1 MLKGLDE
8 RKKRI
13 LQAVV
18 QDYISSAEPVG
29 SRTLARKYE
38 LGVSAA
44 TIRNE
49 MADLEMLGYLEHIHT
64 SSGRIPSSKGY
75 RLYVD
80 SLLPIKPMSDEEK
93 AMIDKWYRSKVQ
105 QVEQVF
111 QETAR
116 LISKVTKN
124 ISFVLAPQISQA
136 AFRCMQ
142 FLPLD
147 DHRVIA
153 VLMTDAGFVENRIM
167 EMPPGAEFQD
177 FQRMAATINR
187 CLAGHTLGA
196 IRNGSLKR
204 IEAEISDNGLYESAL
219 HLIDKALNSHRKE
232 RLYLG
237 GTTEMLE
244 QPEFHNV
251 DRVKEILV
259 MLEKDQL
266 IKDILK
272 AHLHDGLTVS
282 IGQENEY
289 SGIKDC
295 SIITATYHLD
305 GELLGSMAVLGP
317 TRMEYGRTMSL
328 LNYMNENLTEVI
340 KRLHW

>member
-1 MLKGLDE
+1 MLDE
-8 RKKRI
+8 RKQRI
-13 LQAVV
+13 LQAVI

-29 SRTLARKYE
+29 SRTLARKYD
-38 LGVSAA
+38 LGVSPA

-49 MADLEMLGYLEHIHT
+49 IADLQMLGYLEHIHT
-64 SSGRIPSSKGY
+64 SSGRVPSSKGY

-80 SLLPIKPMSDEEK
+80 SLLPVQPMTDAEK
-93 AMIDKWYRSKVQ
+93 AMIDKWYKAKVQ
-105 QVEQVF
+105 QLDQVF
-111 QETAR
+111 QETAKI
-116 LISKVTKN
+116 ISKLTRNV
-124 ISFVLAPQISQA
+124 SLVLAPQISKA

-167 EMPPGAEFQD
+167 EMPAGSSFED
-177 FQRMAATINR
+177 FQRMAKVING

-196 IRNGSLKR
+196 IQNGSLKQ
-204 IEAEISDNGLYESAL
+204 IEAEIGDNGLYESAMT
-219 HLIDKALNSHRKE
+219 LIDKALNSQRKE

-237 GTTEMLE
+237 GTTEMME

-251 DRVKEILV
+251 DKVKELLI

-266 IKDILK
+266 MKDILK
-272 AHLHDGLTVS
+272 AHLGDGLTVT

-328 LNYMNENLTEVI
+328 LNYMNNNLTEVI

>member
-1 MLKGLDE
+1 MLDE
-8 RKKRI
+8 RKQRI
-13 LQAVV
+13 LQAVI

-29 SRTLARKYE
+29 SRTLARKYD
-38 LGVSAA
+38 LGVSPA

-64 SSGRIPSSKGY
+64 SSGRVPSSKGY
-75 RLYVD
+75 RLYVY
-80 SLLPIKPMSDEEK
+80 SLLPVQPMTDAEK
-93 AMIDKWYRSKVQ
+93 AMIDKWYKAKVQ
-105 QVEQVF
+105 QLDQVF
-111 QETAR
+111 QETAKI
-116 LISKVTKN
+116 ISKLTRNV
-124 ISFVLAPQISQA
+124 SLVLAPQISKA

-167 EMPPGAEFQD
+167 EMPAGSSFED
-177 FQRMAATINR
+177 FQRMAKVING

-196 IRNGSLKR
+196 IQNGSLKQ
-204 IEAEISDNGLYESAL
+204 IEAEIGDNGLYESAMT
-219 HLIDKALNSHRKE
+219 LIDKALNSQRKE

-237 GTTEMLE
+237 GTTEMME
-244 QPEFHNV
+244 KPEFHNV
-251 DRVKEILV
+251 DKVKDLLI

-266 IKDILK
+266 MKDILK
-272 AHLHDGLTVS
+272 AHLGDGLTVS
-282 IGQENEY
+282 IGQENDY

-317 TRMEYGRTMSL
+317 TRMEYGKTMSL
-328 LNYMNENLTEVI
+328 LNYMNQNLTEVI

>member
-1 MLKGLDE
+1 MLDE
-8 RKKRI
+8 RKQRI
-13 LQAVV
+13 LQAVI

-29 SRTLARKYE
+29 SRTLARKYD
-38 LGVSAA
+38 LGVSPA

-64 SSGRIPSSKGY
+64 SSGRVPSSKGY

-80 SLLPIKPMSDEEK
+80 SLLPVQPMTDAEK
-93 AMIDKWYRSKVQ
+93 AMIDKWYKAKVQ
-105 QVEQVF
+105 QLDQVF
-111 QETAR
+111 QETAKI
-116 LISKVTKN
+116 ISKLTRNV
-124 ISFVLAPQISQA
+124 SLVLAPQISKA

-167 EMPPGAEFQD
+167 EMPAGSSFED
-177 FQRMAATINR
+177 FQRMAKVING

-196 IRNGSLKR
+196 IQNGSLKQ
-204 IEAEISDNGLYESAL
+204 IEAEIGDNGLYESAMT
-219 HLIDKALNSHRKE
+219 LIDRALNSQRKE

-237 GTTEMLE
+237 GTTEMME

-251 DRVKEILV
+251 DKVKELLI

-266 IKDILK
+266 MKDILK
-272 AHLHDGLTVS
+272 AHLGDGLTVT

-328 LNYMNENLTEVI
+328 LNYMNNNLTEVI

>member
-1 MLKGLDE
+1 MIDE
-8 RKKRI
+8 RKQRI
-13 LQAVV
+13 LQAVI

-29 SRTLARKYE
+29 SRTLARKYD
-38 LGVSAA
+38 LGVSPA

-80 SLLPIKPMSDEEK
+80 SLLPVQPMTDEEK
-93 AMIDKWYRSKVQ
+93 LLIDKWYKAKVQ
-105 QVEQVF
+105 RIDQVF
-111 QETAR
+111 QETAK
-116 LISKVTKN
+116 LISKMTRNV
-124 ISFVLAPQISQA
+124 SLVLAPQISKA

-167 EMPPGAEFQD
+167 EMPDGAVFED
-177 FQRMAATINR
+177 FQRMARVINS

-196 IRNGSLKR
+196 IHGGSLKK
-204 IEAEISDNGLYESAL
+204 IESEIGDKGLFDAAME
-219 HLIDKALNSHRKE
+219 LINKALNSERKE

-237 GTTEMLE
+237 GTTELME
-244 QPEFHNV
+244 QPEFHDVNK
-251 DRVKEILV
+251 VKELLL
-259 MLEKDQL
+259 MLEEDQL
-266 IKDILK
+266 MKDILH
-272 AHLHDGLTVS
+272 AHLGDGLSVS
-282 IGQENEY
+282 IGMENEQH
-289 SGIKDC
+289 GIKDC
-295 SIITATYHLD
+295 SIVTATYHLD
-305 GELLGSMAVLGP
+305 GELLGSLAVLGP

-328 LNYMNENLTEVI
+328 LNYMNQNLNEVV
-340 KRLHW
+340 KRLSW

>member
-1 MLKGLDE
+1 MLDE
-8 RKKRI
+8 RKQRI
-13 LQAVV
+13 LQAVI

-29 SRTLARKYE
+29 SRTLARKYD
-38 LGVSAA
+38 LGVSPA

-64 SSGRIPSSKGY
+64 SSGRVPSSKGY

-80 SLLPIKPMSDEEK
+80 SLLPVQPMTDAEK
-93 AMIDKWYRSKVQ
+93 AMIDKWYKAKVQ
-105 QVEQVF
+105 QLDQVF
-111 QETAR
+111 QETAKI
-116 LISKVTKN
+116 ISKLTRNV
-124 ISFVLAPQISQA
+124 SLVLAPQISKA

-167 EMPPGAEFQD
+167 EMPAGSSFED
-177 FQRMAATINR
+177 FQRMAKVING

-196 IRNGSLKR
+196 IQNGSLKQ
-204 IEAEISDNGLYESAL
+204 IEAEIGDNGLYESAMT
-219 HLIDKALNSHRKE
+219 LIDKALNSQRKE

-237 GTTEMLE
+237 GTTEMME

-251 DRVKEILV
+251 DKVKELLI

-266 IKDILK
+266 MKDILK
-272 AHLHDGLTVS
+272 AHLGDGLTVT

-305 GELLGSMAVLGP
+305 GELLGSMAVLEP

-328 LNYMNENLTEVI
+328 LNYMNNNLTEVI

>member
-1 MLKGLDE
+1 
-8 RKKRI
+8 
-13 LQAVV
+13 
-18 QDYISSAEPVG
+18 
-29 SRTLARKYE
+29 
-38 LGVSAA
+38 
-44 TIRNE
+44 

-64 SSGRIPSSKGY
+64 SSGRVPSSKGY

-80 SLLPIKPMSDEEK
+80 SLLPVQPMTDAEK
-93 AMIDKWYRSKVQ
+93 VMIDKWYKAKVQ
-105 QVEQVF
+105 QLDQVF
-111 QETAR
+111 QETAKI
-116 LISKVTKN
+116 ISKLTRNV
-124 ISFVLAPQISQA
+124 SLVLAPQISKA

-167 EMPPGAEFQD
+167 EMPAGSSFED
-177 FQRMAATINR
+177 FQRMAKVING

-196 IRNGSLKR
+196 IQNGSLKK
-204 IEAEISDNGLYESAL
+204 IEAEIGDNGLYESAMT
-219 HLIDKALNSHRKE
+219 LIDKALNSQRKE

-237 GTTEMLE
+237 GTTEMME

-251 DRVKEILV
+251 DKVKELLI

-266 IKDILK
+266 MKDILK
-272 AHLHDGLTVS
+272 AHLGDGLTVT

-328 LNYMNENLTEVI
+328 LNYMNNNLTEVI

>member
-1 MLKGLDE
+1 MLDE
-8 RKKRI
+8 RKQRI
-13 LQAVV
+13 LQAVI

-29 SRTLARKYE
+29 SRTLARKYD
-38 LGVSAA
+38 LGVSPA

-64 SSGRIPSSKGY
+64 SSGRVPSSKGY

-80 SLLPIKPMSDEEK
+80 SLLPVQPMTDAEK
-93 AMIDKWYRSKVQ
+93 VLIDKWYKAKVQ
-105 QVEQVF
+105 QLDQVF
-111 QETAR
+111 QETAKI
-116 LISKVTKN
+116 ISKLTRNV
-124 ISFVLAPQISQA
+124 SLVLAPQISKA

-167 EMPPGAEFQD
+167 EMPAGSSFED
-177 FQRMAATINR
+177 FQRMAKVING

-196 IRNGSLKR
+196 IQNGSLKK
-204 IEAEISDNGLYESAL
+204 IEAEIGDNGLYESAMT
-219 HLIDKALNSHRKE
+219 LIDKALNSQRKE

-237 GTTEMLE
+237 GTTEMME

-251 DRVKEILV
+251 DKVKELLI

-266 IKDILK
+266 MKDILK
-272 AHLHDGLTVS
+272 AHLGDGLTVT

-328 LNYMNENLTEVI
+328 LNYMNSNLTEVI

>member
-1 MLKGLDE
+1 MLDE
-8 RKKRI
+8 RKQRI
-13 LQAVV
+13 LQAVI

-29 SRTLARKYE
+29 SRTLARKYD
-38 LGVSAA
+38 LGVSPA

-64 SSGRIPSSKGY
+64 SSGRVPSSKGY

-80 SLLPIKPMSDEEK
+80 SLLPVQPMTDAEK
-93 AMIDKWYRSKVQ
+93 VMIDKWYKAKVQ
-105 QVEQVF
+105 QLDQVF
-111 QETAR
+111 QETAKI
-116 LISKVTKN
+116 ISKLTRNV
-124 ISFVLAPQISQA
+124 SLVLAPQISKA

-167 EMPPGAEFQD
+167 EMPAGSSFED
-177 FQRMAATINR
+177 FQRMAKVING

-196 IRNGSLKR
+196 IQNGSLKK
-204 IEAEISDNGLYESAL
+204 IEAEIGDNGLYESAMT
-219 HLIDKALNSHRKE
+219 LIDKALNSQRKE

-237 GTTEMLE
+237 GTTEMME

-251 DRVKEILV
+251 DKVKELLI

-266 IKDILK
+266 MKDILR
-272 AHLHDGLTVS
+272 AHLGDGLTVT

-328 LNYMNENLTEVI
+328 LNYMNSNLTEVI

>member
-1 MLKGLDE
+1 
-8 RKKRI
+8 
-13 LQAVV
+13 
-18 QDYISSAEPVG
+18 
-29 SRTLARKYE
+29 
-38 LGVSAA
+38 
-44 TIRNE
+44 

-64 SSGRIPSSKGY
+64 SSGRVPSSKGY

-80 SLLPIKPMSDEEK
+80 SLLPVQPMTDAEK
-93 AMIDKWYRSKVQ
+93 AMIDKWYKAKVQ
-105 QVEQVF
+105 QLDQVF
-111 QETAR
+111 QETAKIISR
-116 LISKVTKN
+116 LTRNVSL
-124 ISFVLAPQISQA
+124 VLAPQISKA

-167 EMPPGAEFQD
+167 EMPAGSSFED
-177 FQRMAATINR
+177 FQRMAKVING

-196 IRNGSLKR
+196 IQNGSLKK
-204 IEAEISDNGLYESAL
+204 IEAEIGDDGLYESAMT
-219 HLIDKALNSHRKE
+219 LIDKALNSQRKE

-237 GTTEMLE
+237 GTTEMME

-251 DRVKEILV
+251 DKVKELLI

-266 IKDILK
+266 MKDILK
-272 AHLHDGLTVS
+272 AHLGDGLTVT

-328 LNYMNENLTEVI
+328 LNYMNNNLTEVI

>member
-1 MLKGLDE
+1 MLDE
-8 RKKRI
+8 RKQRI
-13 LQAVV
+13 LQAVI

-29 SRTLARKYE
+29 SRTLARKYD
-38 LGVSAA
+38 LGVSPA

-64 SSGRIPSSKGY
+64 SSGRVPSSKGY

-80 SLLPIKPMSDEEK
+80 SLLPVQPMTDAEK
-93 AMIDKWYRSKVQ
+93 AMIDKWYKAKVQ
-105 QVEQVF
+105 QLDQVF
-111 QETAR
+111 QETAKI
-116 LISKVTKN
+116 ISKLTRNV
-124 ISFVLAPQISQA
+124 SLVLAPQISKA

-167 EMPPGAEFQD
+167 EMPAGSSFED
-177 FQRMAATINR
+177 FQRMAKVING

-196 IRNGSLKR
+196 IQNGSLKQ
-204 IEAEISDNGLYESAL
+204 IEAEIGDNGLYESAMT
-219 HLIDKALNSHRKE
+219 LIDKALNSQRKE

-237 GTTEMLE
+237 GTTEMME

-251 DRVKEILV
+251 DKVKELLI

-266 IKDILK
+266 MKDILK
-272 AHLHDGLTVS
+272 AHLGDGLTVT

-305 GELLGSMAVLGP
+305 GELLGSMSVLGP

-328 LNYMNENLTEVI
+328 LNYMNNNLTEVI

>member
-1 MLKGLDE
+1 MLDE
-8 RKKRI
+8 RKQRI
-13 LQAVV
+13 LQAVI

-29 SRTLARKYE
+29 SRTLARKYD
-38 LGVSAA
+38 LGVSPA

-64 SSGRIPSSKGY
+64 SSGRVPSSKGY

-80 SLLPIKPMSDEEK
+80 SLLPVQPMTDAEK
-93 AMIDKWYRSKVQ
+93 AMIDKWYKAKVQ
-105 QVEQVF
+105 QLDQVF
-111 QETAR
+111 QETAKI
-116 LISKVTKN
+116 ISKLTRNV
-124 ISFVLAPQISQA
+124 SLVLAPQISKA

-167 EMPPGAEFQD
+167 EMPAGSSFED
-177 FQRMAATINR
+177 FQRMARVING
-187 CLAGHTLGA
+187 CLARHTLGA
-196 IRNGSLKR
+196 IQNGSLKQ
-204 IEAEISDNGLYESAL
+204 IEAEIGDNGLYESAMT
-219 HLIDKALNSHRKE
+219 LIDKALNSQRKE

-237 GTTEMLE
+237 GTTEMME

-251 DRVKEILV
+251 DKVKELLI

-266 IKDILK
+266 MKDILK
-272 AHLHDGLTVS
+272 AHLGDGLTVT

-328 LNYMNENLTEVI
+328 LNYMNNNLTEVI

>member
-1 MLKGLDE
+1 
-8 RKKRI
+8 
-13 LQAVV
+13 
-18 QDYISSAEPVG
+18 
-29 SRTLARKYE
+29 
-38 LGVSAA
+38 
-44 TIRNE
+44 

-64 SSGRIPSSKGY
+64 SSGRVPSSKGY

-80 SLLPIKPMSDEEK
+80 SLLPVQPMTDAEK
-93 AMIDKWYRSKVQ
+93 AMIDKWYKAKVQ
-105 QVEQVF
+105 QLDQVF
-111 QETAR
+111 QETAKI
-116 LISKVTKN
+116 ISKLTRNV
-124 ISFVLAPQISQA
+124 SLVLAPQISKA

-167 EMPPGAEFQD
+167 EMPAGSSFED
-177 FQRMAATINR
+177 FQRMAKVING

-196 IRNGSLKR
+196 IQNGSLKQ
-204 IEAEISDNGLYESAL
+204 IEAEIGDNGLYESAMT
-219 HLIDKALNSHRKE
+219 LIDKALNSQRKE

-237 GTTEMLE
+237 GTTEMME

-251 DRVKEILV
+251 DKVKELLI

-266 IKDILK
+266 MKDILK
-272 AHLHDGLTVS
+272 AHLGDGLTVT

-328 LNYMNENLTEVI
+328 LNYMNNNLTEVI

>member
-1 MLKGLDE
+1 MLDE
-8 RKKRI
+8 RKQRI
-13 LQAVV
+13 LQAVI

-29 SRTLARKYE
+29 SRTLARKYD
-38 LGVSAA
+38 LGVSPA

-64 SSGRIPSSKGY
+64 SSGRVPSSKGY

-80 SLLPIKPMSDEEK
+80 SLLPVQPMTDAEK
-93 AMIDKWYRSKVQ
+93 VMIDKWYKAKVQ
-105 QVEQVF
+105 QLDQVF
-111 QETAR
+111 QETAKI
-116 LISKVTKN
+116 ISKLTRNV
-124 ISFVLAPQISQA
+124 SLVLAPQISKA

-167 EMPPGAEFQD
+167 EMPAGSSFED
-177 FQRMAATINR
+177 FQRMAKVING

-196 IRNGSLKR
+196 IQNGSLKK
-204 IEAEISDNGLYESAL
+204 IEAEIGDNGLYESAMT
-219 HLIDKALNSHRKE
+219 LIDKALNSQRKE

-237 GTTEMLE
+237 GTTEMME

-251 DRVKEILV
+251 DKVKELLI

-266 IKDILK
+266 MKDILK
-272 AHLHDGLTVS
+272 AHLGDGLTVT

-328 LNYMNENLTEVI
+328 LNYMNSNLTEVI

>member
-1 MLKGLDE
+1 MLDE
-8 RKKRI
+8 RKQRI
-13 LQAVV
+13 LRAVI

-29 SRTLARKYE
+29 SRTLARKYD
-38 LGVSAA
+38 LGVSPA

-64 SSGRIPSSKGY
+64 SSGRVPSSKGY

-80 SLLPIKPMSDEEK
+80 SLLPVQPMTDAEK
-93 AMIDKWYRSKVQ
+93 AMIDKWYKAKVQ
-105 QVEQVF
+105 QLDQVF
-111 QETAR
+111 QETAKI
-116 LISKVTKN
+116 ISKLTRNV
-124 ISFVLAPQISQA
+124 SLVLAPQISKA

-167 EMPPGAEFQD
+167 EMPAGSSFED
-177 FQRMAATINR
+177 FQRMAKVING

-196 IRNGSLKR
+196 IQNGSLKQ
-204 IEAEISDNGLYESAL
+204 IEAEIGDNGLYESAMT
-219 HLIDKALNSHRKE
+219 LIDKALNSQRKE

-237 GTTEMLE
+237 GTTEMME

-251 DRVKEILV
+251 DKVKELLI

-266 IKDILK
+266 MKDILK
-272 AHLHDGLTVS
+272 AHLGDGLTVT

-328 LNYMNENLTEVI
+328 LNYMNNNLTEVI

>member
-1 MLKGLDE
+1 MLDE
-8 RKKRI
+8 RKQRI
-13 LQAVV
+13 LQAVI

-29 SRTLARKYE
+29 SRTLARKYD
-38 LGVSAA
+38 LGVSPA

-64 SSGRIPSSKGY
+64 SSGRVPSSKGY

-80 SLLPIKPMSDEEK
+80 SLLPVQPMTDAEK
-93 AMIDKWYRSKVQ
+93 AMIDKWYKAKVQ
-105 QVEQVF
+105 QLDQVF
-111 QETAR
+111 QETAKI
-116 LISKVTKN
+116 ISKLTRNV
-124 ISFVLAPQISQA
+124 SLVLAPQISKA

-167 EMPPGAEFQD
+167 EMPAGSSFED
-177 FQRMAATINR
+177 FQRMAKVING

-196 IRNGSLKR
+196 IQNGSLKQ
-204 IEAEISDNGLYESAL
+204 IEAEIGDNGLYESAMT
-219 HLIDKALNSHRKE
+219 LIDKTLNSQRKE

-237 GTTEMLE
+237 GTTEMME

-251 DRVKEILV
+251 DKVKELLI

-266 IKDILK
+266 MKDILK
-272 AHLHDGLTVS
+272 AHLGDGLTVT

-328 LNYMNENLTEVI
+328 LNYMNNNLTEVI

>member
-1 MLKGLDE
+1 MLDE
-8 RKKRI
+8 RKKKV
-13 LQAVV
+13 LQAVID
-18 QDYISSAEPVG
+18 DYVTMAEPVG
-29 SRTLARKYE
+29 SRTVARTHD

-64 SSGRIPSSKGY
+64 SSGRVPSSKGY

-80 SLLPIKPMSDEEK
+80 SLLPVQPMTDAEK
-93 AMIDKWYRSKVQ
+93 VMIDKWYKAKVQ
-105 QVEQVF
+105 QLDQVF
-111 QETAR
+111 QETAKI
-116 LISKVTKN
+116 ISKLTRNV
-124 ISFVLAPQISQA
+124 SLVLAPQISKA

-167 EMPPGAEFQD
+167 EMPAGSSFED
-177 FQRMAATINR
+177 FQRMAKVING

-196 IRNGSLKR
+196 IQNGSLQK
-204 IEAEISDNGLYESAL
+204 IEAEIGDNGLYESAMT
-219 HLIDKALNSHRKE
+219 LIDKALNSQRKE

-237 GTTEMLE
+237 GTTEMME

-251 DRVKEILV
+251 DKVKELLI

-266 IKDILK
+266 MKDILK
-272 AHLHDGLTVS
+272 AHLGDGLTVT

-328 LNYMNENLTEVI
+328 LNYMNNNLTEVI

>member
-1 MLKGLDE
+1 MLDE
-8 RKKRI
+8 RKQRI
-13 LQAVV
+13 LQAVI

-29 SRTLARKYE
+29 SRTLARKYD
-38 LGVSAA
+38 LGVSPA

-64 SSGRIPSSKGY
+64 SSGRVPSSKGY

-80 SLLPIKPMSDEEK
+80 SLLPVQPMTDAEK
-93 AMIDKWYRSKVQ
+93 AMIDKWYKAKVQ
-105 QVEQVF
+105 QLDQVF
-111 QETAR
+111 QETAKI
-116 LISKVTKN
+116 ISKLTRNV
-124 ISFVLAPQISQA
+124 SLVLAPQISKA

-167 EMPPGAEFQD
+167 EMPAGSSFED
-177 FQRMAATINR
+177 FQRMAKVING

-196 IRNGSLKR
+196 IQNGSLKQ
-204 IEAEISDNGLYESAL
+204 IEAEIGDNGLYESAMT
-219 HLIDKALNSHRKE
+219 LIDKALNSQRKE

-237 GTTEMLE
+237 GTTEMME

-251 DRVKEILV
+251 DKVKELLI

-266 IKDILK
+266 MKDILR
-272 AHLHDGLTVS
+272 AHLGDGLTVT

-328 LNYMNENLTEVI
+328 LNYMNNNLTEVI

>member
-1 MLKGLDE
+1 MLDE
-8 RKKRI
+8 RKQRI
-13 LQAVV
+13 LQAVI

-29 SRTLARKYE
+29 SRTLARKYD
-38 LGVSAA
+38 LGVSPA

-64 SSGRIPSSKGY
+64 SSGRVPSSKGY

-80 SLLPIKPMSDEEK
+80 SLLPVQPMTDAEK
-93 AMIDKWYRSKVQ
+93 VMIDKWYKAKVQ
-105 QVEQVF
+105 QLDQVF
-111 QETAR
+111 QETAKI
-116 LISKVTKN
+116 ISKLTRNV
-124 ISFVLAPQISQA
+124 SLVLAPQISKA

-142 FLPLD
+142 FLPLA

-167 EMPPGAEFQD
+167 EMPAGSSFED
-177 FQRMAATINR
+177 FQLMAKVING

-196 IRNGSLKR
+196 IQNGSLKK
-204 IEAEISDNGLYESAL
+204 IEAEIGDNGLYESAMT
-219 HLIDKALNSHRKE
+219 LIDKALNSQRKE

-237 GTTEMLE
+237 GTTEMME

-251 DRVKEILV
+251 DKVKELLI

-266 IKDILK
+266 MKDILK
-272 AHLHDGLTVS
+272 AHLGDGLTVT

-328 LNYMNENLTEVI
+328 LNYMNNNLTEVI

>member
-1 MLKGLDE
+1 M
-8 RKKRI
+8 
-13 LQAVV
+13 LQAVI

-29 SRTLARKYE
+29 SRTLARKYD
-38 LGVSAA
+38 LGVSPA

-64 SSGRIPSSKGY
+64 SSGRVPSSKGY

-80 SLLPIKPMSDEEK
+80 SLLPVQPMTDAEK
-93 AMIDKWYRSKVQ
+93 AMIDKWYKAKVQ
-105 QVEQVF
+105 QLDQVF
-111 QETAR
+111 QETAKI
-116 LISKVTKN
+116 ISKLTRNV
-124 ISFVLAPQISQA
+124 SLVLAPQISKA

-167 EMPPGAEFQD
+167 EMPAGSSFED
-177 FQRMAATINR
+177 FQRMAKVING

-196 IRNGSLKR
+196 IQNGSLKQ
-204 IEAEISDNGLYESAL
+204 IEAEIGDNGLYESAMT
-219 HLIDKALNSHRKE
+219 LIDKALNSQRKE

-237 GTTEMLE
+237 GTTEMME

-251 DRVKEILV
+251 DKVKELLI

-266 IKDILK
+266 MKDILK
-272 AHLHDGLTVS
+272 AHLGDGLTVT

-328 LNYMNENLTEVI
+328 LNYMNNNLTEVI

>member
-1 MLKGLDE
+1 MLDE
-8 RKKRI
+8 RKQRI
-13 LQAVV
+13 LQAVI

-29 SRTLARKYE
+29 SRTLARKYD
-38 LGVSAA
+38 LGVSPA

-64 SSGRIPSSKGY
+64 SSGRVPSSKGY

-80 SLLPIKPMSDEEK
+80 SLLPVQPMTDAEK
-93 AMIDKWYRSKVQ
+93 AMIDKWYKAKVQ
-105 QVEQVF
+105 QLDQVF
-111 QETAR
+111 QETAKIISR
-116 LISKVTKN
+116 LTRNVSL
-124 ISFVLAPQISQA
+124 VLAPQISKA

-167 EMPPGAEFQD
+167 EMPAGSSFED
-177 FQRMAATINR
+177 FQRMAKVING

-196 IRNGSLKR
+196 IRSGSLKK
-204 IEAEISDNGLYESAL
+204 IEAEIGDDGLYESAMN
-219 HLIDKALNSHRKE
+219 LIDKALNSQRRE

-237 GTTEMLE
+237 GTTEMME

-251 DRVKEILV
+251 DKVKELLI

-266 IKDILK
+266 MKDILK
-272 AHLHDGLTVS
+272 AHLGDGLTVT

-328 LNYMNENLTEVI
+328 LNYMNNNLTEVI

>member
-1 MLKGLDE
+1 MLDE
-8 RKKRI
+8 RKQRI
-13 LQAVV
+13 LQAVI

-29 SRTLARKYE
+29 SRTLARKYD
-38 LGVSAA
+38 LGVSPA

-64 SSGRIPSSKGY
+64 SSGRVPSSKGY

-80 SLLPIKPMSDEEK
+80 SLLPVQPMTDAEK
-93 AMIDKWYRSKVQ
+93 AMIDKWYKAKVQ
-105 QVEQVF
+105 QLDQVF
-111 QETAR
+111 QETAKI
-116 LISKVTKN
+116 ISKLTRNV
-124 ISFVLAPQISQA
+124 SLVLAPQISKA

-167 EMPPGAEFQD
+167 EMPAGSSFED
-177 FQRMAATINR
+177 FQRMAKVING

-196 IRNGSLKR
+196 IQNGSLKQ
-204 IEAEISDNGLYESAL
+204 IEAEIGDNGLYESAIT
-219 HLIDKALNSHRKE
+219 LIDKALNSQRKE

-237 GTTEMLE
+237 GTTEMME

-251 DRVKEILV
+251 DKVKELLI

-266 IKDILK
+266 MKDILK
-272 AHLHDGLTVS
+272 AHLGDGLTVT

-328 LNYMNENLTEVI
+328 LNYMNSNLTEVI

>member
-1 MLKGLDE
+1 MLKGLDD

-29 SRTLARKYE
+29 SRTLARKYD
-38 LGVSAA
+38 LGVSSA

-49 MADLEMLGYLEHIHT
+49 MADLQMLGYLEHIHT

-80 SLLPIKPMSDEEK
+80 SLLPVQPMSEEEK
-93 AMIDKWYRSKVQ
+93 AVINKWYQNKVQ
-105 QVEQVF
+105 QVDQVF
-111 QETAR
+111 QETAKIISR
-116 LISKVTKN
+116 LTRNVSL
-124 ISFVLAPQISQA
+124 VLAPQISQA

-167 EMPPGAEFQD
+167 EMPAGAAFED
-177 FQRMAATINR
+177 FQRMAAVING

-196 IRNGSLKR
+196 IQKSSLKQ
-204 IEAEISDNGLYESAL
+204 IQGEIGDSGLYESAL
-219 HLIDKALNSHRKE
+219 QLINKALDSQKKE

-251 DRVKEILV
+251 DKVKDLLI

-266 IKDILK
+266 MKDILK
-272 AHLHDGLTVS
+272 AHLGDGLTVS
-282 IGQENEY
+282 IGQENDY

-317 TRMEYGRTMSL
+317 TRMEYGKTMSL
-328 LNYMNENLTEVI
+328 LNYMNQNLTEVI

>member
-1 MLKGLDE
+1 MLDE
-8 RKKRI
+8 RKQRI
-13 LQAVV
+13 LQAVI

-29 SRTLARKYE
+29 SRTLARKYD
-38 LGVSAA
+38 LGVSPA

-64 SSGRIPSSKGY
+64 SSGRVPSSKGY

-80 SLLPIKPMSDEEK
+80 SLLPVQPMTDAEK
-93 AMIDKWYRSKVQ
+93 AMIDKWYKAKVQ
-105 QVEQVF
+105 QLDQVF
-111 QETAR
+111 QETAKI
-116 LISKVTKN
+116 ISKLTRNV
-124 ISFVLAPQISQA
+124 SLVLAPQISKA

-167 EMPPGAEFQD
+167 EMPAGSSFED
-177 FQRMAATINR
+177 FQRMAKVINGY
-187 CLAGHTLGA
+187 LAGHTLGA
-196 IRNGSLKR
+196 IQNGSLKQ
-204 IEAEISDNGLYESAL
+204 IEAEIGDNGLYESAMT
-219 HLIDKALNSHRKE
+219 LIDKALNSQRKE

-237 GTTEMLE
+237 GTTEMME

-251 DRVKEILV
+251 DKVKELLI

-266 IKDILK
+266 MKDILK
-272 AHLHDGLTVS
+272 AHLGDGLTVT

-328 LNYMNENLTEVI
+328 LNYMNNNLTEVI

>member
-1 MLKGLDE
+1 MLDE
-8 RKKRI
+8 RKQRI
-13 LQAVV
+13 LQAVIP
-18 QDYISSAEPVG
+18 DYISSAEPVG
-29 SRTLARKYE
+29 SRTLARKYD
-38 LGVSAA
+38 LGVSPA

-64 SSGRIPSSKGY
+64 SSGRVPSSKGY

-80 SLLPIKPMSDEEK
+80 SLLPVQPMTDAEK
-93 AMIDKWYRSKVQ
+93 VMIDKWYKAKVQ
-105 QVEQVF
+105 QLDQVF
-111 QETAR
+111 QETAKI
-116 LISKVTKN
+116 ISKLTRNV
-124 ISFVLAPQISQA
+124 SLVLAPQISKA

-167 EMPPGAEFQD
+167 EMPAGSSFED
-177 FQRMAATINR
+177 FQRMAKVING

-196 IRNGSLKR
+196 IQNGSLKK
-204 IEAEISDNGLYESAL
+204 IEAEIGDNGLYESAMT
-219 HLIDKALNSHRKE
+219 LIDKALNSQRKE

-237 GTTEMLE
+237 GTTEMME

-251 DRVKEILV
+251 DKVKELLI

-266 IKDILK
+266 MKDILK
-272 AHLHDGLTVS
+272 AHLGDGLTVT

-328 LNYMNENLTEVI
+328 LNYMNSNLTEVI

>member
-1 MLKGLDE
+1 MKGLDE

-18 QDYISSAEPVG
+18 QDYVSSAEPVG
-29 SRTLARKYE
+29 SRTLARKYD

-80 SLLPIKPMSDEEK
+80 SLLPVQPMSEDEK
-93 AMIDKWYRSKVQ
+93 AVINKWYRSKVQ
-105 QVEQVF
+105 QVDQVF

-116 LISKVTKN
+116 IISRLTRNV
-124 ISFVLAPQISQA
+124 SMVLAPQISQA

-167 EMPPGAEFQD
+167 EMPSGAAFED
-177 FQRMAATINR
+177 FQRMAAVINE

-196 IRNGSLKR
+196 IQKGSLKQ
-204 IEAEISDNGLYESAL
+204 IESEIGDRGLYESAL
-219 HLIDKALNSHRKE
+219 QLINKALDSQKKE

-251 DRVKEILV
+251 DKVKELLV

-266 IKDILK
+266 MKDILK
-272 AHLHDGLTVS
+272 AHLGDGLTVS
-282 IGQENEY
+282 IGQENDY

-317 TRMEYGRTMSL
+317 TRMEYGKTMSL
-328 LNYMNENLTEVI
+328 LNYMNQNLTEVI

>member
-8 RKKRI
+8 RKRQI

-18 QDYISSAEPVG
+18 RDYISSAEPVG
-29 SRTLARKYE
+29 SRTLARKYD
-38 LGVSAA
+38 LGVSSA

-80 SLLPIKPMSDEEK
+80 SLLPVQPVSDAEK
-93 AMIDKWYRSKVQ
+93 AVIDKWYANKVQ
-105 QVEQVF
+105 QVDQVF

-116 LISKVTKN
+116 IISRLTKN
-124 ISFVLAPQISQA
+124 VSMVLAPQLSQA

-167 EMPPGAEFQD
+167 EMPSGAVFED
-177 FQRMAATINR
+177 FQRMAAVIND
-187 CLAGHTLGA
+187 CLTGHTLGA
-196 IRNGSLKR
+196 IQNGSLKR
-204 IEAEISDNGLYESAL
+204 IEAEIGHNGLYESAMN
-219 HLIDKALNSHRKE
+219 LIDQALNSHRKE

-237 GTTEMLE
+237 GTTDMLE

-251 DRVKEILV
+251 DKVKEILV

-266 IKDILK
+266 MKDILK
-272 AHLHDGLTVS
+272 AHLGDGLTVS

-289 SGIKDC
+289 SGIQDC

-317 TRMEYGRTMSL
+317 TRMEYGRTMTL
-328 LNYMNENLTEVI
+328 LNYMNKNLTEVI

>member
-1 MLKGLDE
+1 MLDE
-8 RKKRI
+8 RKQRI
-13 LQAVV
+13 LQAVI

-29 SRTLARKYE
+29 SRTLARKYD
-38 LGVSAA
+38 LGVSPA

-64 SSGRIPSSKGY
+64 SSGRVPSSKGY

-80 SLLPIKPMSDEEK
+80 SLLPVQPMTDAEK
-93 AMIDKWYRSKVQ
+93 VMIDKWYKAKVQ
-105 QVEQVF
+105 QLDQVF
-111 QETAR
+111 QETAKI
-116 LISKVTKN
+116 ISKLTRNV
-124 ISFVLAPQISQA
+124 SLVLAPQISKA

-167 EMPPGAEFQD
+167 EMPAGSSFED
-177 FQRMAATINR
+177 FQRMAKVING

-196 IRNGSLKR
+196 IQNGSLKK
-204 IEAEISDNGLYESAL
+204 IEAEIGDNGLYESAMT
-219 HLIDKALNSHRKE
+219 LIDKALNSQRKE

-237 GTTEMLE
+237 GTTEMME

-251 DRVKEILV
+251 DKVKELLI

-266 IKDILK
+266 MKDILK
-272 AHLHDGLTVS
+272 AHLGDGLTVT

-328 LNYMNENLTEVI
+328 LNYMNNNLTEVI

>member
-1 MLKGLDE
+1 MLDE
-8 RKKRI
+8 RKQRI
-13 LQAVV
+13 LQAVI

-29 SRTLARKYE
+29 SRTLARKYD
-38 LGVSAA
+38 LGVSPA

-64 SSGRIPSSKGY
+64 SSGRVPSSKGY

-80 SLLPIKPMSDEEK
+80 SLLPVQPMTDAEK
-93 AMIDKWYRSKVQ
+93 VMIDKWYKAKVQ
-105 QVEQVF
+105 QLDQVF
-111 QETAR
+111 QETAKI
-116 LISKVTKN
+116 ISKLTRNV
-124 ISFVLAPQISQA
+124 SLVLAPQISKA

-167 EMPPGAEFQD
+167 EMPAGSSFED
-177 FQRMAATINR
+177 FQRMAKVING

-196 IRNGSLKR
+196 IQNGSLKK
-204 IEAEISDNGLYESAL
+204 IEAEIGDNGLYESAMT
-219 HLIDKALNSHRKE
+219 LIDKALNSQRKE

-237 GTTEMLE
+237 GTTEMME

-251 DRVKEILV
+251 DKVKELLI

-266 IKDILK
+266 MKDILK
-272 AHLHDGLTVS
+272 AHLGDGLTVT

-328 LNYMNENLTEVI
+328 LNYMSSNLTEVI

>member
-1 MLKGLDE
+1 MLDE
-8 RKKRI
+8 RKQRI
-13 LQAVV
+13 LQAVI
-18 QDYISSAEPVG
+18 QDYIFSAEPVG
-29 SRTLARKYE
+29 SRTLARKYD
-38 LGVSAA
+38 LGVSPA

-64 SSGRIPSSKGY
+64 SSGRVPSSKGY

-80 SLLPIKPMSDEEK
+80 SLLPVQPMTDAEK
-93 AMIDKWYRSKVQ
+93 VMIDKWYKAKVQ
-105 QVEQVF
+105 QLDQVF
-111 QETAR
+111 QETAKI
-116 LISKVTKN
+116 ISKLTRNV
-124 ISFVLAPQISQA
+124 SLVLAPQISKA

-167 EMPPGAEFQD
+167 EMPAGSSFED
-177 FQRMAATINR
+177 FQRMAKVING

-196 IRNGSLKR
+196 IQNGSLKK
-204 IEAEISDNGLYESAL
+204 IEAEIGDNGLYESAMT
-219 HLIDKALNSHRKE
+219 LIDKALNSQRKE

-237 GTTEMLE
+237 GTTEMME

-251 DRVKEILV
+251 DKVKELLI

-266 IKDILK
+266 MKDILK
-272 AHLHDGLTVS
+272 AHLGDGLTVT

-328 LNYMNENLTEVI
+328 LNYMNSNLTEVI